1 MSTFLAIYSM
11 ICYWLS
17 LVSLDIIIVSPEV
30 KRGCLKLIEFMSIT
44 NTTVLSIPSG
54 VFISSSVS
62 GYHLT
67 SDRWLDAHTVTLY
80 CSTLGKKK
88 KTGMWKTPVTKNQVF
103 VHIRSIGRYDSRG
116 TTCHWEIDKKRAT
129 GALYLP
135 ASRAIHRR

>member
-88 KTGMWKTPVTKNQVF
+88 KNRYVEDTCNKEPSICAHTKYRK
-103 VHIRSIGRYDSRG
+103 IRLQRDNLSLGD
-116 TTCHWEIDKKRAT
+116 
-129 GALYLP
+129 
-135 ASRAIHRR
+135 